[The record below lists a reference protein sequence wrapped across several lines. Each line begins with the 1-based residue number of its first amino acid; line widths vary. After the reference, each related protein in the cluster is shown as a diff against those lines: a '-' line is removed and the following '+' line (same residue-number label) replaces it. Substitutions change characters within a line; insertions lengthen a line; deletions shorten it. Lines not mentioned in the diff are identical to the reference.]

1 MYVVFEHL
9 SKCTMPK
16 VHSVNCYYY
25 LRWLEDQST
34 GTTAW
39 HGPYATFDEAMEKC
53 KSIAKEKGMY
63 PRNAEC
69 CKDYF

>member
-1 MYVVFEHL
+1 MVFEHL
-9 SKCTMPK
+9 KKTTIPK
-16 VHSVNCYYY
+16 VHSAYCNHY

-34 GTTAW
+34 RTTVW

-53 KSIAKEKGMY
+53 VSLAKEIRLY

-69 CKDYF
+69 CKEYF